1 MFKLIMEFPNKQE
14 LKDIVTMT
22 QITLS
27 EKAKP
32 IVNGADILTMRE
44 LAKNVLVIDD
54 ILEYTMSLVT
64 KTHNELK
71 DASEVA
77 KKYLRFGA
85 SPRAAQA
92 LITGAKVRALMNGN
106 YNVSYDDIDALA
118 YPVLRHRIKINYDA
132 ISEHLATDDVITL
145 LIKENKKEF
154 NKK

>member
-1 MFKLIMEFPNKQE
+1 MN
-14 LKDIVTMT
+14 
-22 QITLS
+22 
-27 EKAKP
+27 
-32 IVNGADILTMRE
+32 
-44 LAKNVLVIDD
+44 
-54 ILEYTMSLVT
+54 LVT

-71 DASEVA
+71 DTSEVA